1 VSTVAQLAVAA
12 TGFAVVAAIAYFV
25 PRALR
30 SASPLVVGLAAGAAV
45 GASIAADGAASGA
58 DGYDAVLR
66 VLAGLAFVAAGCY
79 CSARP
84 RLISAA
90 VLMVASLLGSGG
102 AWPAAA
108 ALGISL
114 AAVLLDE
121 DGPALGAV
129 TGLALG
135 QGALRLDWPSTTGVS
150 ALVGVAAFLV
160 LAVPA
165 LGHVHRRT
173 RRLIVVGS
181 LLAVGLAFVLG
192 ALWGATALTVRNDL
206 SRAVDVANSGL
217 DAARAGDTDVAAARL
232 DEARVLFEHAQH
244 RLDAWWAQPIRA
256 VPIAAQ
262 NARALRVMT
271 HAGRELSETG
281 ADTAR
286 SADPD
291 DVKPRNGTVP
301 IDEVRALD
309 APLSTAADALARAR
323 SDLAAIDS
331 PWLVGLLSRKL
342 DTLDAKVARGARD
355 AETARLAVEVV
366 PRLLGGEGDR
376 RYFVAFQTPAELRS
390 DGGLIG
396 NFAEITYHEGD
407 ISLTRN
413 ARDSDWNLGNP
424 GVPRTLTAPE
434 DYKRR
439 YGKAHPENTIQNV
452 TLSPDFPSVAQVIE
466 GVYPQT
472 GGDPVDGVIS
482 MDPIALGQFLRLT
495 GPVRVPGY
503 NVELTPDNTADVL
516 LRQQYLMFPDSSVRA
531 EFLKAVVRAVFD
543 RLESTE
549 LPGPKEIGNILGPMV
564 REGRLQL
571 HSSKPDEQAFFRRIG
586 ASREFPDPKGD
597 FLGVVTQNGTGNKI
611 DTFQHRTVRYEARVD
626 PSTGELEATATVAVR
641 NDAPSSGLPDYIIGS
656 FPNNPLPL
664 GTSRVLLWVYSPEA
678 LESATLDGQ
687 TVNLITQ
694 QELGHNVYMAQF
706 DVPPGGT
713 RELALHLRGGVDLE
727 RTDGVYRL
735 KVWRQATVNPDR
747 TQVVVSATPG
757 WTVEPRRGLQAT
769 PEGAARDA
777 DQSSLLAVSAA
788 FAQN

>member
-1 VSTVAQLAVAA
+1 MSTVAQLAVAA
-12 TGFAVVAAIAYFV
+12 TGFAVVAAIAYAA

-30 SASPLVVGLAAGAAV
+30 SASPLVVGLAAGVAV
-45 GASIAADGAASGA
+45 GGSIAAESAASGA
-58 DGYDAVLR
+58 EIYDAVLR

-84 RLISAA
+84 RLVSAA
-90 VLMVASLLGSGG
+90 VLVVASLLGSGG

-135 QGALRLDWPSTTGVS
+135 QGALRLDWPSVTGVS
-150 ALVGVAAFLV
+150 ALLGIAAFLV
-160 LAVPA
+160 IGIPA
-165 LGHVHRRT
+165 LAHVHRRT
-173 RRLIVVGS
+173 RRLIVVGGVV
-181 LLAVGLAFVLG
+181 AVGAAFVLG
-192 ALWGATALTVRNDL
+192 VLWAGTALTVRNDL
-206 SRAVDVANSGL
+206 SRAVDAANAGL
-217 DAARAGDTDVAAARL
+217 DAARSGDTELAATRL
-232 DEARVLFEHAQH
+232 DEANALFASAQD

-256 VPIAAQ
+256 VPVASQ

-271 HAGRELSETG
+271 HAGRELAETG
-281 ADTAR
+281 AETAR

-301 IDEVRALD
+301 LDEVRALD

-323 SDLAAIDS
+323 ADLADIES
-331 PWLVGLLSRKL
+331 PWLVGLLANKL

-355 AETARLAVEVV
+355 AETARIAVEVV
-366 PRLLGGEGDR
+366 PKLLGGDGDR

-390 DGGLIG
+390 NGGLIG
-396 NFAEITYHEGD
+396 NFAEITYQNGD

-439 YGKAHPENTIQNV
+439 YGKAHPETTIQNI

-472 GGDPVDGVIS
+472 GGDEVDGVIS
-482 MDPIALGQFLRLT
+482 MDPIALAQFLRLT

-503 NVELTPDNTADVL
+503 NVELTPDNTADIL
-516 LRQQYLMFPDSSVRA
+516 LQQQYVMFPDSSVRA

-543 RLESTE
+543 RLETAE

-571 HSSKPDEQAFFRRIG
+571 HSSQPDEQAFFHRIG
-586 ASREFPDPKGD
+586 AAREFPDPKGD

-611 DTFQHRTVRYEARVD
+611 DVFQHRTVRYDAHVD
-626 PSTGELEATATVAVR
+626 PSTGGLEATATIAVR
-641 NDAPSSGLPDYIIGS
+641 NDAPASGLPDYIIGS
-656 FPNNPLPL
+656 YPNNPLPR
-664 GTSRVLLWVYSPEA
+664 GTSRVLLWVYSPQA
-678 LESATLDGQ
+678 LDSATLDGQ
-687 TVNLITQ
+687 PVDLIQQ
-694 QELGHNVYMAQF
+694 QELGHNVFMAQF

-713 RELALHLRGGVDLE
+713 RSLVLHLRGGVDL
-727 RTDGVYRL
+727 RRYDGEYRL

-747 TQVVVSATPG
+747 TRVVVTAPED
-757 WTVEPRRGLQAT
+757 WTVEPVQGLRAT
-769 PEGAARDA
+769 PAGAVRGG

-788 FAQN
+788 FAKK